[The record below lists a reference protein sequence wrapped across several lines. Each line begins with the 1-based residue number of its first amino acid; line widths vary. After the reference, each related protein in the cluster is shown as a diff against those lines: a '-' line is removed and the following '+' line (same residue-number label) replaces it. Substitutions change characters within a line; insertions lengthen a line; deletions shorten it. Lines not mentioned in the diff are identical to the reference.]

1 MVEYA
6 LNFDNV
12 FKSLGDPTRRD
23 ILQRLTRGELTVG
36 AIAERY
42 AMSLAAISKHLSIL
56 QRAKLV
62 SKRRQGNEQVVSL
75 NPATLATT
83 TEYLRNY
90 QVYWDETL
98 ASLDR
103 YLGEERK

>member
-1 MVEYA
+1 MVEYT
-6 LNFDNV
+6 LNFDTV

-23 ILQRLTRGELTVG
+23 ILQRLTRGDLTVG

-42 AMSLAAISKHLSIL
+42 TMSLAAISKHLSML
-56 QRAKLV
+56 QRANLV
-62 SKRRQGNEQVVSL
+62 SKRRQGNEQIVSL
-75 NPATLATT
+75 NPATLATA

-90 QVYWDETL
+90 QVYWEETL

-103 YLGEERK
+103 YLEQNAT

>member
-42 AMSLAAISKHLSIL
+42 TMSLAAISKHLSML
-56 QRAKLV
+56 QRANLV
-62 SKRRQGNEQVVSL
+62 TKRRQGNEQVVSL
-75 NPATLATT
+75 NPTTLATT

-90 QVYWDETL
+90 QVYWEETL

-103 YLGEERK
+103 YLEQTKS